1 MMLETGDGGR
11 WFAVAP
17 GSAAVPAVGVRPGN
31 TSRWIAAAFST
42 ILVVAAAF
50 AAGAQQAV
58 AKETLIRYFPA
69 GGIYEY
75 RWKLLELVL
84 SQTRRSD
91 ETLRLVPF
99 PEDVTQN
106 RGVQLLESGAI
117 DVIALG
123 TNAERETR
131 MRPVKIDILRG
142 IVGFRIFVIRAA
154 DQERISRM
162 DDRELRTKLT
172 FGLNSQWADLP
183 IMRANGFSVETS
195 TSYESLFVMLSAGR
209 FDAFPRGLNEAGRE
223 LEERKETYPQLA
235 VEQSKVLFFPFPIY
249 FWVNKENKALAQRIE
264 RGLKMSLADGSFRR
278 LFETYH
284 AAEIAML
291 AGSKRQVIRLDSP
304 ILPPGTPETDT
315 SWWWR

>member
-1 MMLETGDGGR
+1 MVGR
-11 WFAVAP
+11 ERGRRRLAIAP
-17 GSAAVPAVGVRPGN
+17 GSAIVPAVGVQAGCA
-31 TSRWIAAAFST
+31 SRWIAVVFAT
-42 ILVVAAAF
+42 ILLVAGPF
-50 AAGAQQAV
+50 VTGIQQAA
-58 AKETLIRYFPA
+58 AKETLVRYFPA
-69 GGIYEY
+69 GAIYEY

-84 SQTRRSD
+84 SQTRSGD
-91 ETLRLVPF
+91 ETVRLVPF
-99 PEDVTQN
+99 PEEVTQN

-131 MRPVKIDILRG
+131 MRPIKIDILRG
-142 IVGFRIFVIRAA
+142 IVGFRVFVIRAA
-154 DQERISRM
+154 DQESISRM
-162 DDRELRTKLT
+162 GDQELRTKLT

-209 FDAFPRGLNEAGRE
+209 FDAFPRGLNEARRE
-223 LEERKETYPQLA
+223 LEERKETYPRLA
-235 VEQSKVLFFPFPIY
+235 VEQSKALFFPFPIY

-264 RGLKMSLADGSFRR
+264 RGLRMSLADGSFRR

-291 AGSKRQVIRLDSP
+291 SQSKRQVIRLDSP